1 MYEIT
6 NDQLSRTPMVR
17 ELIPFATALVVG
29 EVFYKLGSFTLEA
42 VAFLA
47 TWYGLSSVSALLS
60 HRRNRDES
68 SE

>member
-6 NDQLSRTPMVR
+6 KDRLSRESMVR
-17 ELIPFATALVVG
+17 EFIPFVAALVIS

-47 TWYGLSSVSALLS
+47 TWYGLSRVGAFLF
-60 HRRNRDES
+60 RRRKQR
-68 SE
+68 